1 MAAAMDKTV
10 YLVALRMWK
19 GATIAKTDVEN
30 FPGRTNE
37 NPKGTKLRPN
47 IRSPNRG
54 LKPKV
59 P

>member
-1 MAAAMDKTV
+1 MAAAMSKTV
-10 YLVALRMWK
+10 YLVALRIWK
-19 GATIAKTDVEN
+19 GATIAKIDVEN

-37 NPKGTKLRPN
+37 NQKGTKLRQN
-47 IRSPNRG
+47 IRSSNRG